1 MGAEGPASPGAVS
14 GTGNFIGQ
22 GHQPQEGS
30 PWLVAW
36 GPVPA
41 GCDHAT

>member
-1 MGAEGPASPGAVS
+1 MGAEGRAAPGAVS
-14 GTGNFIGQ
+14 GTGNLIG
-22 GHQPQEGS
+22 HCRQPQEGS

-41 GCDHAT
+41 RCDLAT